1 MNIGFWTLV
10 TKKISIFPLAVDLSL
25 WVLVAFLVPVA
36 IIASLVYPNVIL
48 EQGLSHR
55 IFYFHVPVAWVALYG
70 PILASFFSI
79 GYLISKKSIW
89 DNLAFC
95 SNQISFLFALG
106 VLFSGP
112 IWAYSAWGV
121 PWDRTDARLQSFF
134 ILCLSLVSYFVFR
147 FLILDPKKKCI
158 LSAYLSLLCAI
169 SSILTWGA
177 IRWIENPGN
186 HPGSVL
192 GKGGMDGDMRSTFW
206 FSILAFHFLFLLLFV
221 LTYRTQKILSLRD
234 IVREERGDL

>member
-1 MNIGFWTLV
+1 MLDSV
-10 TKKISIFPLAVDLSL
+10 TKKIPLIPIYIDWLLWFFVLILIPSAVLGSL
-25 WVLVAFLVPVA
+25 
-36 IIASLVYPNVIL
+36 IYPNVIL

-70 PILASFFSI
+70 PILASLFSI
-79 GYLISKKSIW
+79 IYLISKRNVW
-89 DNLAFC
+89 DDLAFT
-95 SNQISFLFALG
+95 SNQLSFLFAIG

-121 PWDRTDARLQSFF
+121 PWDKTDARLQSFF
-134 ILCLSLVSYFVFR
+134 ILCLSMVSYFIFR
-147 FLILDPKKKCI
+147 FLILDPKKKAI
-158 LSAYLSLLCAI
+158 ISSYLSLLCAM

-192 GKGGMDGDMRSTFW
+192 GKGGMDNDMKMTFW
-206 FSILAFHFLFLLLFV
+206 FSILAFHFLFLLFFL
-221 LTYRTQKILSLRD
+221 LTYRTQKILFFRDSLRA
-234 IVREERGDL
+234 ERG

>member
-1 MNIGFWTLV
+1 MLDTV
-10 TKKISIFPLAVDLSL
+10 AKKISIFHGAFDAFL
-25 WVLVAFLVPVA
+25 WVLVVTTIPLAV
-36 IIASLVYPNVIL
+36 IGSLIYPNVIL

-70 PILASFFSI
+70 PILASFFS
-79 GYLISKKSIW
+79 LLFLFTKKSVW
-89 DNLAFC
+89 DDLAF
-95 SNQISFLFALG
+95 SANQLSFLFAIG

-112 IWAYSAWGV
+112 IWAFSAWGV

-134 ILCLSLVSYFVFR
+134 ILCLSLVSYFIFR
-147 FLILDPKKKCI
+147 FLILDFRKKQI
-158 LSAYLSLLCAI
+158 ISSYLSLLCAL

-192 GKGGMDGDMRSTFW
+192 GKGGMDSDMKITFW
-206 FSILAFHFLFLLLFV
+206 FSVLAFHFLFLLLF
-221 LTYRTQKILSLRD
+221 LMTYRTQKILSIRD
-234 IVREERGDL
+234 AYRVERG

>member
-1 MNIGFWTLV
+1 M
-10 TKKISIFPLAVDLSL
+10 AVDWLL
-25 WVLVAFLVPVA
+25 WLLVSISVPVA
-36 IIASLVYPNVIL
+36 IFMGLMYPNVIL

-70 PILASFFSI
+70 PILASVFSLFF
-79 GYLISKKSIW
+79 LFSKKVIW
-89 DNLAFC
+89 DHLAFT
-95 SNQISFLFALG
+95 SNQLSFLFALG

-134 ILCLSLVSYFVFR
+134 ILCLTLVSYFVFR
-147 FLILDPKKKCI
+147 FLIQDPKKKAI
-158 LSAYLSLLCAI
+158 LSSYLSLLCAM

-192 GKGGMDGDMRSTFW
+192 GKGGMDVDMKLTFW
-206 FSILAFHFLFLLLFV
+206 FSVLAFHFLFLLLFL
-221 LTYRTQKILSLRD
+221 LTYRSEKIIAYRDSLR
-234 IVREERGDL
+234 VERG

>member
-1 MNIGFWTLV
+1 MA
-10 TKKISIFPLAVDLSL
+10 KKNSFISGLAEAALWLAVAISIPIAV
-25 WVLVAFLVPVA
+25 
-36 IIASLVYPNVIL
+36 IGSLVYPNVIL

-70 PILASFFSI
+70 PILASFFSVI
-79 GYLISKKSIW
+79 FLISKKSLW
-89 DNLAFC
+89 DDLAFT
-95 SNQISFLFALG
+95 SNQISFLFAIG

-112 IWAYSAWGV
+112 IWAFSAWGV

-147 FLILDPKKKCI
+147 FLILDLKKKAI
-158 LSAYLSLLCAI
+158 ISSYLSILCAL
-169 SSILTWGA
+169 SSVLTWGA

-192 GKGGMDGDMRSTFW
+192 GKGGMDPDMKITFW
-206 FSILAFHFLFLLLFV
+206 FSIFAFHLLFLILFL
-221 LTYRTQKILSLRD
+221 LTYRTQKILSIRD
-234 IVREERGDL
+234 RIRTEKG

>member
-1 MNIGFWTLV
+1 METRKLDTV
-10 TKKISIFPLAVDLSL
+10 AKKLSL
-25 WVLVAFLVPVA
+25 FPIWSDLILWVAVSICIPVA
-36 IIASLVYPNVIL
+36 VIGSLIYPNVIL

-79 GYLISKKSIW
+79 IYLITKKSKW
-89 DNLAFC
+89 DNLAFT
-95 SNQISFLFALG
+95 SNQLSFLFAIG

-134 ILCLSLVSYFVFR
+134 ILCLSLVSYFIFR
-147 FLILDPKKKCI
+147 FLILDIKKKALI
-158 LSAYLSLLCAI
+158 SSYLSLLCAI
-169 SSILTWGA
+169 SSVLTWGA

-192 GKGGMDGDMRSTFW
+192 GKGGMDPDMKSTFW
-206 FSILAFHFLFLLLFV
+206 FSIFAFHLLFLLLFI
-221 LTYRTQKILSLRD
+221 LTLRAQRMMAIRDKIRM
-234 IVREERGDL
+234 ERG

>member
-1 MNIGFWTLV
+1 V
-10 TKKISIFPLAVDLSL
+10 TKKISIFPAIVDFFLWLLVIVTIPAAILLSL
-25 WVLVAFLVPVA
+25 
-36 IIASLVYPNVIL
+36 IYPNVIL

-70 PILASFFSI
+70 PILASLFSLTYLFF
-79 GYLISKKSIW
+79 KKDIW
-89 DNLAFC
+89 DQLAFT
-95 SNQISFLFALG
+95 SNQISFVFAIG

-112 IWAYSAWGV
+112 IWANSAWGV

-134 ILCLSLVSYFVFR
+134 ILCLSLVSYFIFR
-147 FLILDPKKKCI
+147 FLIIDLKKKAI
-158 LSAYLSLLCAI
+158 ISSYLSLLCAI

-192 GKGGMDGDMRSTFW
+192 GKGGMDSDMKMTFW
-206 FSILAFHFLFLLLFV
+206 FSILAFHFLFLLLFL
-221 LTYRTQKILSLRD
+221 LTYRTQKILSIRD
-234 IVREERGDL
+234 EYRVERG

>member
-1 MNIGFWTLV
+1 MGF
-10 TKKISIFPLAVDLSL
+10 DLFL
-25 WVLVAFLVPVA
+25 YLLVAVSIPSAVLFSIL
-36 IIASLVYPNVIL
+36 YPNVIL

-70 PILASFFSI
+70 PILASFFSLI
-79 GYLISKKSIW
+79 YLVTKKRLW
-89 DNLAFC
+89 DDLAFS
-95 SNQISFLFALG
+95 SNQLSFLFALG

-112 IWAYSAWGV
+112 IWANSAWGV

-147 FLILDPKKKCI
+147 FLILEPKKKAI
-158 LSAYLSLLCAI
+158 ISSYLSLLCAI
-169 SSILTWGA
+169 SSVLTWGA

-192 GKGGMDGDMRSTFW
+192 GKGGMDSDMKISFW
-206 FSILAFHFLFLLLFV
+206 LSVLAYHFLFLILFLIV
-221 LTYRTQKILSLRD
+221 YRTQKILSYRETLRA
-234 IVREERGDL
+234 ERA